1 MSDQVKFEEE
11 EILVD
16 QASQISRQSA
26 LTNIII
32 KTGLV
37 KTESQATNIL
47 IAIMVVCL
55 LLTLYVISQYL
66 I

>member
-16 QASQISRQSA
+16 RASQISRRSVMA
-26 LTNIII
+26 DFIIRI
-32 KTGLV
+32 GLA
-37 KTESQATNIL
+37 KSESQATNIMIGVIVVTLL
-47 IAIMVVCL
+47 ITLFVV
-55 LLTLYVISQYL
+55 SRYL